1 MTIPNIILLLE
12 SEIGIKLFPLIIL
25 SIMEQPITIIDGV
38 FGGGGQMSRFFR
50 VRQIVVASE
59 HFATTGVTAP
69 IESQ

>member
-1 MTIPNIILLLE
+1 M
-12 SEIGIKLFPLIIL
+12 GGFF
-25 SIMEQPITIIDGV
+25 GG
-38 FGGGGQMSRFFR
+38 GGGGQMSRFFR